1 MVEKIKKAK
10 KIIQRDWYLINAE
23 QKVLGKIATKIAVIL
38 QGKNKVNYLPNVD
51 SGDYVIVTNAKK
63 IILTGRKTEQKV
75 YIHHTGYIGSLKTI
89 KFKKL
94 IKQNPELVMK
104 KAVFGMLPKNKL
116 RNERLKRLRIYPELP
131 ENKFSQKIIKLEI
144 K

>member
-1 MVEKIKKAK
+1 MAIKLK
-10 KIIQRDWYLINAE
+10 KVKTIQRDWYRINAE
-23 QKVLGKIATKIAVIL
+23 QKVLGKIATKIATIL

-63 IILTGRKTEQKV
+63 IILTGRKAEQKE
-75 YIHHTGYIGSLKTI
+75 YIHHTGYIGSLKTV
-89 KFKKL
+89 KFKDL
-94 IKQNPELVMK
+94 IKQNPELVMQ

-116 RNERLKRLRIYPELP
+116 RNERLKRLRVYPELP
-131 ENKFSQKIIKLEI
+131 ENKFTQKIIELEI